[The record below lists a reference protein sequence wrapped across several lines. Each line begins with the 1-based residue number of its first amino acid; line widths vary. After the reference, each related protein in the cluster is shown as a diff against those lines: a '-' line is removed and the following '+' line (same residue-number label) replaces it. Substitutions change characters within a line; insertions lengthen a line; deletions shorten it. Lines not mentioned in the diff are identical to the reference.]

1 MDTVVRCA
9 QLRAALSDRTLLIAI
24 IPLNPPLIRGTLRIL
39 EVIKILEKFGF
50 RDLLLLPSQI
60 SYTKVDNLQQL
71 DMFVETIGAIATV
84 TSTIEL
90 SEKL

>member
-1 MDTVVRCA
+1 M
-9 QLRAALSDRTLLIAI
+9 
-24 IPLNPPLIRGTLRIL
+24 

-71 DMFVETIGAIATV
+71 DMFVETIYNYI
-84 TSTIEL
+84 I
-90 SEKL
+90 

>member
-1 MDTVVRCA
+1 MGT
-9 QLRAALSDRTLLIAI
+9 

-84 TSTIEL
+84 TSIAL
-90 SEKL
+90 LKSQNSKFKIHKDGYD